1 MPWENYQSLLKD
13 QMLMRLEHLSKST
26 STSLDLGGGIRAL
39 SNNFL
44 YAS

>member
-26 STSLDLGGGIRAL
+26 STSLDLGGIRAL

>member
-26 STSLDLGGGIRAL
+26 STSLDLGGGGGG
-39 SNNFL
+39 FVH
-44 YAS
+44 